1 MNARGF
7 CPVVLEEIEVR
18 PTRFIQCDDLTIDYR
33 VVREISES
41 LEDQGILT
49 IEGISPSGNRF
60 SLPPDFTAMA
70 RYPSN
75 LTSNTQSGPV
85 GSVGTARHSMGSLNV
100 AEHSGREFSVR
111 SVRFPH
117 TVRVLSPPSPPFS
130 LPFCQV

>member
-49 IEGISPSGNRF
+49 IEGISPSGK
-60 SLPPDFTAMA
+60 
-70 RYPSN
+70 
-75 LTSNTQSGPV
+75 QI
-85 GSVGTARHSMGSLNV
+85 
-100 AEHSGREFSVR
+100 
-111 SVRFPH
+111 
-117 TVRVLSPPSPPFS
+117 
-130 LPFCQV
+130 